1 VSVTVCVP
9 DRGTLIIGGLG
20 SITKENLA
28 TGIPLLSKIPFI
40 KRLFSREQKNNM
52 KSNLIILLKP
62 TVLIREEQEA
72 NVNNLSSQKLRLT
85 NSKTSK

>member
-1 VSVTVCVP
+1 
-9 DRGTLIIGGLG
+9 LG